1 MRITAG
7 SKSAETALAP
17 IPKNSVALDFETYYD
32 QDYTLKKLSTSEY
45 VRDPRFKVHG
55 MAIRLP
61 RQKKSRWIS
70 SKDVP
75 EVLAS
80 IDWTSTALL
89 AHHAQ
94 FDGLILSH
102 HYGVHP
108 CFMFCTMS
116 MARALYSHDIGASLD
131 EVAQFLGKGS
141 KIRGTLEDTRGVR
154 ELSPEQEAALA
165 QYAVQDND
173 LALAIFEE
181 MRKDFPDNELRLIDI
196 TVRAFTD
203 PVLEVD
209 IPRAQAELEREL
221 EYKRGLIERV
231 SEILKVEDRKAAE
244 KILSSAEKYA
254 AVLEELGVE
263 VPLKWSEKQKKYIPA
278 LAKSDL
284 EFQELEGHPD
294 PNVQAL
300 YHARLG
306 IKSTLIETRAQRLI
320 DRAKPKFPVYLNYYR
335 AHTGRWSGGDGAN
348 PQNLGRG
355 SELRR
360 CIVAPKGQRL
370 VVVDSGQIEARTLA
384 WLAGQQDLLD
394 TFAAYDAGTGPDPYR
409 ALAAEIYGKLVEEI
423 DKTERFLGKVCVLGL
438 GYGMG
443 APKLQYTLAAGAMGP
458 PVDLPAI
465 ECKRAVNVYR
475 TRNRQIVLLWE
486 FLGKILIAMLAGK
499 TVQYRDLLTFYPDSV
514 ALPNGLSLH
523 YPELN
528 AVWTE
533 RGPSDF
539 TYRSSKRGH
548 RSKIYGGLF
557 TENLVQALARNIVA
571 EQALHI
577 ATKYRVVLLV
587 HDEVVL
593 SVPTREAKRAHDFA
607 IEQMTIAPAWCTGIP
622 LSAEGGVGLNYGDA
636 KPA

>member
-1 MRITAG
+1 MQVLGNVIGRIYTRFLTTAIG
-7 SKSAETALAP
+7 RGYSTDCQLQSLAAITP
-17 IPKNSVALDFETYYD
+17 TM
-32 QDYTLKKLSTSEY
+32 KLSLTMADAESMFTRNGVAI
-45 VRDPRFKVHG
+45 VRPSSNTFRLWKVG
-55 MAIRLP
+55 MIQLY
-61 RQKKSRWIS
+61 RWIG
-70 SKDVP
+70 
-75 EVLAS
+75 S
-80 IDWTSTALL
+80 IT
-89 AHHAQ
+89 
-94 FDGLILSH
+94 
-102 HYGVHP
+102 
-108 CFMFCTMS
+108 
-116 MARALYSHDIGASLD
+116 
-131 EVAQFLGKGS
+131 
-141 KIRGTLEDTRGVR
+141 
-154 ELSPEQEAALA
+154 
-165 QYAVQDND
+165 
-173 LALAIFEE
+173 
-181 MRKDFPDNELRLIDI
+181 
-196 TVRAFTD
+196 
-203 PVLEVD
+203 
-209 IPRAQAELEREL
+209 
-221 EYKRGLIERV
+221 
-231 SEILKVEDRKAAE
+231 
-244 KILSSAEKYA
+244 
-254 AVLEELGVE
+254 
-263 VPLKWSEKQKKYIPA
+263 
-278 LAKSDL
+278 
-284 EFQELEGHPD
+284 
-294 PNVQAL
+294 
-300 YHARLG
+300 
-306 IKSTLIETRAQRLI
+306 
-320 DRAKPKFPVYLNYYR
+320 
-335 AHTGRWSGGDGAN
+335 
-348 PQNLGRG
+348 
-355 SELRR
+355 
-360 CIVAPKGQRL
+360 
-370 VVVDSGQIEARTLA
+370 
-384 WLAGQQDLLD
+384 
-394 TFAAYDAGTGPDPYR
+394 DAGTNRGISGSLLEKKMSPIAEYSPTSRRKTAVYDIACVGPRNRFFAWSERGP
-409 ALAAEIYGKLVEEI
+409 LVVHNC
-423 DKTERFLGKVCVLGL
+423 RLGL

-486 FLGKILIAMLAGK
+486 LLGKILIAMLAGK